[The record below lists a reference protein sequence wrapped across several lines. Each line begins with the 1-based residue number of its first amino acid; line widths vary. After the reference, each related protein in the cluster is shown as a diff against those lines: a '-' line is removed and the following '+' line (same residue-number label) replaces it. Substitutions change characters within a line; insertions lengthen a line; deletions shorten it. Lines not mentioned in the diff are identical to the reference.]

1 MDLEHKI
8 DMLIKKRSS
17 KLNIGIWSLVFLLLF
32 GTPFSWLFGY
42 IPTHNTTLGCLF
54 VSLFLVFVFMF
65 YHMSDKNI
73 INTIKKTNDQFT
85 IVNSIFYGTQNGGF
99 VFGNNGDFLV
109 KREFSKNMEDL
120 YVEETLQV
128 GYNYCILYSQ
138 FSNSP
143 IAIFRGHYNG
153 NKYGKTF
160 V

>member
-8 DMLIKKRSS
+8 DMLIEKRSS

-73 INTIKKTNDQFT
+73 INTIKKQMINLQLLIQYFT
-85 IVNSIFYGTQNGGF
+85 EHKMV
-99 VFGNNGDFLV
+99 
-109 KREFSKNMEDL
+109 DL
-120 YVEETLQV
+120 YLEIME
-128 GYNYCILYSQ
+128 
-138 FSNSP
+138 
-143 IAIFRGHYNG
+143 IFLLKENFL
-153 NKYGKTF
+153 KTWKTYM
-160 V
+160 